1 VNVVDQAIG
10 TDYVLYQGDCVSV
23 VKQLP
28 SNSVD
33 LTVYSPP
40 FSNLYVY
47 SDSMLDMGNS
57 ADDDEFFAHYGY
69 LIDELYRL
77 TKPGRISAVHCKQLV
92 NYKGRDGMAGLRDFR
107 GEIIRRHVAAGWAYH
122 SEVCI
127 WTDPVLEMQRTKSHG
142 LLYKQLRADSTFSRQ
157 GLPEYVIF
165 FRKWAGES
173 DEIEP
178 VTHTRDEFPLDQ
190 WQQWASP
197 VWMDIRRTDVLNVQ
211 EVREEKDEK
220 HIAPLQ
226 LSVIERAIGLYTNP
240 GDVVLDPFNGIGSSG
255 YMALKMRRRYV
266 GIELK
271 PAYWNRALVHLER
284 ALEERNQLTLF
295 DMAALS

>member
-1 VNVVDQAIG
+1 MNVNDQAIG
-10 TDYVLYQGDCVSV
+10 TDYVIYQGDCVSV
-23 VKQLP
+23 AKQLP

-47 SDSMLDMGNS
+47 GDSMLDMGNS
-57 ADDDEFFAHYGY
+57 ADDNEFFEHYDF
-69 LIDELYRL
+69 LIRELYRL

-92 NYKGRDGMAGLRDFR
+92 NYKHSSGMAGLRDFR

-157 GLPEYVIF
+157 GLPEYVCF
-165 FRKWAGES
+165 FRKWAADAE
-173 DEIEP
+173 EVEP
-178 VTHTRDEFPLDQ
+178 VTHTREEFPLDQ

-197 VWMDIRRTDVLNVQ
+197 VWMDIRRGDVLNKE
-211 EVREEKDEK
+211 EVKEEKDEK

-240 GDVVLDPFNGIGSSG
+240 GDVVLSPFAGIGSEI
-255 YMALKMRRRYV
+255 YQALRMRRRGV

-271 PAYWNRALVHLER
+271 PAYWTRAVIHANR
-284 ALEERNQLTLF
+284 ALEERTQRTLF
-295 DMAALS
+295 DMVTA